1 MRRILWFRRDLRTND
16 NPLLSLEGD
25 VLPIFIFDTDILSSL
40 KADDRRITLIFNAL
54 IKLKSSLQE
63 RGLDL
68 ALFYG
73 KPLEIF
79 KWLLSQNTYD
89 EVCASGDYDTYAQER
104 DRDVSHL
111 LPFTYLNDTYIFA
124 PDEVLKSDG
133 TPYLVF
139 TPYYN
144 RAKTLFSPNHMV
156 EYPHAQQQRIEFEYR
171 FLHILLG
178 MDHLIKPIALES
190 IGFIPQPLTP
200 MQHLSPEDKL
210 DIFAEKIEH
219 YSHNRDYMALNA
231 TSGLS
236 TDLRFGTLSIRSLLR
251 WSVQQK
257 KRGIDTEP
265 FFRQL
270 IFREFYAMLLYHFPH
285 LSERNFRYPFHGIP
299 NETYFQAFCTARTGV
314 PIIDAGIRQLLI
326 SGEMHNRVRM
336 IVASFFTKNLLLP
349 WQWGEAFFAAH
360 LNDYDAASNI
370 LSWQWSSGT
379 GVDPQPYF
387 RIFNPYT
394 QSSKFD
400 SNAVYIY
407 QWLPQL
413 ADVAPKVLYNETL
426 LVPLSINAY
435 PQPIVNHKIS
445 SHHALTYFKSLQ
457 NGLTPLFTPSDSS

>member
-16 NPLLSLEGD
+16 NPLLSLEGE
-25 VLPIFIFDTDILSSL
+25 VLPIFIFDTDILASL
-40 KADDRRITLIFNAL
+40 KADDRRVTLIFNAL
-54 IKLKSSLQE
+54 VKLKSSLQE

-68 ALFYG
+68 AIFYG
-73 KPLEIF
+73 KPLEVF

-89 EVCASGDYDTYAQER
+89 EVCASGDYDTYAITR
-104 DRDVSHL
+104 DRNVSHL
-111 LPFTYLNDTYIFA
+111 LPFNRLRDTYIFA

-144 RAKTLFSPNHMV
+144 RAKLLFTPHHMV
-156 EYPHAQQQRIEFEYR
+156 EYPHAQQQRIEFEYH
-171 FLHILLG
+171 FLHTISETG
-178 MDHLIKPIALES
+178 HSIKPIALES

-200 MQHLSPEDKL
+200 MQRLSPEDKL
-210 DIFAEKIEH
+210 DLFAEKIEN
-219 YSHNRDYMALNA
+219 YSHNRDYMALNS

-251 WSVQQK
+251 WSVLQK
-257 KRGIDTEP
+257 KRGIDTEA

-270 IFREFYAMLLYHFPH
+270 IFREFYAMLLVHFPH
-285 LSERNFRYPFHGIP
+285 LSERNFRYSFHGIP
-299 NETYFQAFCTARTGV
+299 NEAYFEAFCTARTGV
-314 PIIDAGIRQLLI
+314 PIVDAGIRELLK

-370 LSWQWSSGT
+370 LSWQWSAGT

-394 QSSKFD
+394 QTTKFD
-400 SNAVYIY
+400 SEGIYIR

-413 ADVAPKVLYNETL
+413 AAVSTKTLYNEAS
-426 LVPLSINAY
+426 LSALHLNDY
-435 PQPIVNHKIS
+435 PPPIVQHKKS
-445 SHHALTYFKSLQ
+445 AQDALAYFKNSYIVL
-457 NGLTPLFTPSDSS
+457 

>member
-1 MRRILWFRRDLRTND
+1 MRRILWFRRDLRTKD

-25 VLPIFIFDTDILSSL
+25 VLPIFIFDTDILASL
-40 KADDRRITLIFNAL
+40 KADDRRVTLIFNAL
-54 IKLKSSLQE
+54 AHLKSSLQK

-73 KPLEIF
+73 KPTEVF
-79 KWLLSQNTYD
+79 KWLLSHNTYD
-89 EVCASGDYDTYAQER
+89 EVCASGDYDTYALER

-111 LPFTYLNDTYIFA
+111 LPFHRLRDTYIFS

-144 RAKTLFSPNHMV
+144 RAKVLFTPEHMV
-156 EYPHAQQQRIEFEYR
+156 EYPRAEQQRIEFEYC
-171 FLHILLG
+171 FLHTIVG
-178 MDHLIKPIALES
+178 TDHSTQPITLES
-190 IGFIPQPLTP
+190 IGFTPQPLTP
-200 MQHLSPEDKL
+200 MQHLSPEAKL
-210 DIFAEKIEH
+210 DLFAEKIEN
-219 YSHNRDYMALNA
+219 YSQNRDYMGLDA
-231 TSGLS
+231 TSSLS

-251 WSVQQK
+251 WIVLQK

-270 IFREFYAMLLYHFPH
+270 IFRDFYAMLLVHFPH
-285 LSERNFRYPFHGIP
+285 LSERNFRYPFTGVP
-299 NETYFQAFCTARTGV
+299 DEAAFEAFCAGRTGV
-314 PIIDAGIRQLLI
+314 PIVDAGIRELLI

-349 WQWGEAFFAAH
+349 WQWGESFFARH

-370 LSWQWSSGT
+370 LSWQWSAGT

-394 QSSKFD
+394 QTSKFD
-400 SNAVYIY
+400 PEGVYIR

-413 ADVAPKVLYNETL
+413 AAVSTKTLSNEEELFTL
-426 LVPLSINAY
+426 RMNDY
-435 PQPIVNHKIS
+435 PIPIVHHKIS
-445 SHHALTYFKSLQ
+445 SQKALEYFKTTQ
-457 NGLTPLFTPSDSS
+457 NKSSI